1 MNLLTG
7 AGALGSV
14 LRGATGLVQALKQP
28 KLSTT
33 QFAAVLNQQLEL
45 HRGTGAQSANQVRN
59 TQAAAL
65 STKFMALRDANGD
78 TMLRLDESGMDN
90 ARFGQLDVN
99 KDGLLSEL
107 ELRTYAMANYAEAS
121 QVLK

>member
-28 KLSTT
+28 KLSTA
-33 QFAAVLNQQLEL
+33 QFASVLNQQLEL
-45 HRGTGAQSANQVRN
+45 HRGSGSMNS
-59 TQAAAL
+59 TQALQTQAGLL
-65 STKFMALRDANGD
+65 SSKFVALRDANSD
-78 TMLRLDESGMDN
+78 TMLRLDESGLDA
-90 ARFGQLDVN
+90 ARFAQLDVN
-99 KDGLLSEL
+99 KDGLLSQP
-107 ELRTYAMANYAEAS
+107 ELRTYAMANFAEAS

>member
-28 KLSTT
+28 KLSTA

-45 HRGTGAQSANQVRN
+45 HRGSGVLNATQVRN

-65 STKFMALRDANGD
+65 TTKFMGLRDANSD
-78 TMLRLDESGMDN
+78 SMLRLDESGLDA
-90 ARFGQLDVN
+90 ARFGQLDTN
-99 KDGLLSEL
+99 KDGLLSEI

>member
-1 MNLLTG
+1 MNLFAG

-33 QFAAVLNQQLEL
+33 QFASVLNRQLEL
-45 HRGTGAQSANQVRN
+45 NRGTGALNS
-59 TQAAAL
+59 TQALQSQAGAL
-65 STKFMALRDANGD
+65 STKFVSLRDANSD
-78 TMLRLDESGMDN
+78 SFLRLDESGLDA
-90 ARFGQLDVN
+90 ARFTQLDVN
-99 KDGLLSEL
+99 KDGLLSEP
-107 ELRTYAMANYAEAS
+107 EVRAYAMAHYAEAS